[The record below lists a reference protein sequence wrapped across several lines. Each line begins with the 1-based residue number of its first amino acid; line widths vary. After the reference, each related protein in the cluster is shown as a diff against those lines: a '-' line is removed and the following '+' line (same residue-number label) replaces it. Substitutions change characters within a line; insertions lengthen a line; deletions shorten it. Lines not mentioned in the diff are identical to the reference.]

1 MNPKEKIIEA
11 TFLCIAEKG
20 SSSFSLRDVSK
31 KAGVALSQIHYYFSN
46 KEGLLVEAAAQF
58 MKYEQEELKEKLK
71 EIKDPKQRI
80 QHSIIFLRDQQVT
93 KPTILKV
100 YFELLTMSM
109 TNSTLAEETKK
120 LQEQWVN
127 SILHEDMNLGISQ
140 KPLARF
146 IVAFLDGLALQT
158 LQGASL
164 EELEE
169 TFVLFQE
176 LLFKMD
182 LQ

>member
-11 TFLCIAEKG
+11 TFSCIAEKG
-20 SSSFSLRDVSK
+20 SSSFSLREVSK

-46 KEGLLVEAAAQF
+46 KEGLLAEAAASF
-58 MKYEQEELKEKLK
+58 MQKEQEELKEKLK
-71 EIKDPKQRI
+71 NIKEPKQRI
-80 QHSIIFLRDQQVT
+80 QHSIIFLRDQQIN

-109 TNSTLAEETKK
+109 TNPSLAEQTKK

-127 SILHEDMNLGISQ
+127 SILQEDMHLGISK

-158 LQGASL
+158 LQDASK

-176 LLFKMD
+176 LLFNMD